1 MKIKRLFLLTLV
13 FLPLAMM
20 AQMKIATVNVQA
32 IFNDMPE
39 AKAASEILDNASKQ
53 FEAEYKTMQEDFNG
67 KYAAYQALAGNSNT
81 PSTIIERRV
90 RDIQDSNRE
99 IEAFLDNSQAE
110 LLKMKNDLEAPIYA
124 KINDAIKKVGDKGGY
139 TYIIDISTT
148 PVVYMGPAAI
158 DVTADV
164 RKMLGM

>member
-1 MKIKRLFLLTLV
+1 MKRLFLLTLM

-20 AQMKIATVNVQA
+20 AQMRIATVNVQA

-39 AKAASEILDNASKQ
+39 TKAASEILDNASKQ
-53 FEAEYKTMQEDFNG
+53 YEAEYKTMQDDFNE
-67 KYAAYQALAGNSNT
+67 KYAAYQVLAGNSNT

-110 LLKMKNDLEAPIYA
+110 LQKMKNDLEAPIYA
-124 KINDAIKKVGDKGGY
+124 KINEAIKKVGDKGGY

-148 PVVYMGPAAI
+148 PVVYMGPTAI

-164 RKMLGM
+164 RKMLGI